1 MVIQEGLV
9 NRVTVVMAL
18 ACIALEF
25 GCYIAI
31 YRQEISNLNWI

>member
-31 YRQEISNLNWI
+31 YR